1 MIQVIL
7 LSHPFPP
14 IIQKFIEMMSIFLL
28 PDVFLCVPTLMSFKH
43 KLLIVLCNIKVR

>member
-28 PDVFLCVPTLMSFKH
+28 PDVFFVCANTNVFQT
-43 KLLIVLCNIKVR
+43 